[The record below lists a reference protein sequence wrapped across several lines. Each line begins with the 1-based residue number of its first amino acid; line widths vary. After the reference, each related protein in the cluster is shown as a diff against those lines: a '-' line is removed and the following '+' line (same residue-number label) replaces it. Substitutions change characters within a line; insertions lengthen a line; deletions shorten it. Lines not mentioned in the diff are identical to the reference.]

1 MNQGNSALHTDK
13 YQLNM
18 MYAYWKNNTH
28 NRKVTFEAYFRKNP
42 FKNGYTVFAGLER
55 IVRYINQLSFTES
68 DIEYLAKQ
76 EENYD
81 TDFLNELRDF
91 KFSGNIY
98 AVQEG
103 EIVFPNEPL
112 IRVEARVFEAQLIE
126 TALLNFMNYQT
137 LIATKASRIKQVTKD
152 DTALEFG
159 SRRAQESTAAIWGA
173 RAAYIAGFDGT
184 SNLLA
189 GKLFDIPTKGTHAH
203 SWVQNHD
210 SEEDAFSSF
219 IHALPHQ
226 AVLLVDTYDTLNSG
240 IPNAIKIGEM
250 LEKQGKKLIAIRLD
264 SGDLARLSIEGR
276 KLLDEAGMEHVEI
289 MASSDL
295 DEEVIMHLKM
305 QGAKITSWGVG
316 TKLITGGNYPAL
328 GGVYKI
334 VARESDGVLAPV
346 IKLSEDAVKISTP
359 GPKKV
364 YRIINEDTNKSE
376 GDYLAFDYE
385 VINDQP
391 LKMFDP
397 LFPHKFKYVHNY
409 KVLELMKPIF
419 VNGRQVYE
427 LPSMKEIRTY
437 HQQQIAYIWEET
449 LRLLNP
455 QTYFVDLSQDVW
467 DMKQSLIQKH
477 SNK

>member
-210 SEEDAFSSF
+210 SEEEAFSSF

>member
-210 SEEDAFSSF
+210 SEEEAFSSF

-437 HQQQIAYIWEET
+437 HQQQIGYIWEET

>member
-55 IVRYINQLSFTES
+55 IVRYINELTFTES
-68 DIEYLAKQ
+68 DIEYLAEQ

-81 TDFLNELRDF
+81 VAFLNELRNF
-91 KFSGNIY
+91 KFSGNMY

-103 EIVFPNEPL
+103 EVVFPNEPL

-137 LIATKASRIKQVTKD
+137 LIATKASRIKQVTKH

-159 SRRAQESTAAIWGA
+159 SRRAQESAAAIWGA

-210 SEEDAFSSF
+210 SEDEAFSSF
-219 IHALPHQ
+219 INALPHQ
-226 AVLLVDTYDTLNSG
+226 AVLLVDTYDTLKSG
-240 IPNAIKIGEM
+240 IPNAIKIGKM
-250 LEKQGKKLIAIRLD
+250 LEKRGKKLIAIRLD

-334 VARESDGVLAPV
+334 VAREKDGVLEPV

-364 YRIINEDTNKSE
+364 YRIINKDTNKSE
-376 GDYLAFDYE
+376 GDYLAFDHE
-385 VINDQP
+385 TINDQP

-419 VNGRQVYE
+419 VNGTQVYD
-427 LPSMKEIRTY
+427 LPSMENIRHY
-437 HQQQIAYIWEET
+437 HQQQIGYIWEET

-467 DMKQSLIQKH
+467 DMKQGLIKKH

>member
-1 MNQGNSALHTDK
+1 MNNGNLALHTDK

-28 NRKVTFEAYFRKNP
+28 NRKVVFEAYFRKNQ
-42 FKNGYTVFAGLER
+42 FQNGYTVFAGLER
-55 IVRYINQLSFTES
+55 IVRYINDLTFTED
-68 DIEYLAKQ
+68 DIQFLAEQ

-81 TDFLNELRDF
+81 PAFLDELRKF
-91 KFSGNIY
+91 KFTGNMY

-103 EIVFPNEPL
+103 EVVFPNEPL

-137 LIATKASRIKQVTKD
+137 LIATKASRIKQVIKND
-152 DTALEFG
+152 SALEFG
-159 SRRAQESTAAIWGA
+159 SRRSQEASAAIWGA
-173 RAAYIAGFDGT
+173 RASYIAGFDGT

-189 GKLFDIPTKGTHAH
+189 GKLFDIPAKGTHAH

-210 SEEDAFSSF
+210 SEEEAFTNF
-219 IHALPHQ
+219 VNALPNH
-226 AVLLVDTYDTLNSG
+226 AILLVDTYDTLKSG
-240 IPNAIKIGEM
+240 IPNAIKIGKE
-250 LEKQGKKLIAIRLD
+250 LEKKGKKLQAIRLD

-276 KLLDEAGMEHVEI
+276 KMLDEAGMEHVEI

-295 DEEVIMHLKM
+295 DEEVIFHLKM
-305 QGAKITSWGVG
+305 QNAQIDSWGIG
-316 TKLITGGNYPAL
+316 TKLITGSDWPAL
-328 GGVYKI
+328 GGVYKL
-334 VARESDGVLAPV
+334 VAREKDGAYEPV
-346 IKLSEDAVKISTP
+346 IKLSEDVVKITTP
-359 GPKKV
+359 GAKRL
-364 YRIINEDTNKSE
+364 YRIMNNDTNKSE

-385 VINDQP
+385 TVDDQP

-397 LFPHKFKYVHNY
+397 LFPHKFKYVEKY
-409 KVLELMKPIF
+409 KVLDLMKPIF
-419 VNGRQVYE
+419 VNGKQVYE
-427 LPSMKEIRTY
+427 LPTMEEIRAY
-437 HQQQIAYIWEET
+437 HQQQIGYIWDET

-467 DMKQSLIQKH
+467 DMKQALIKKH

>member
-210 SEEDAFSSF
+210 SEEEAFSSF

-385 VINDQP
+385 VIDDQP

-437 HQQQIAYIWEET
+437 HQQQIGYIWEET